1 MLPHIDPAGSPRV
14 GGPQASPRQRQENP
28 YIPNN
33 MPPYSGRPQKPMPP
47 PGARSAMSAPRSA
60 RGAYTAEAP
69 ATYDAAAM
77 GPVKV
82 RVNAGAGADM
92 VMTMAPSPASAR
104 SASASHH
111 SPRSAVASDAA
122 VARAAQQKRL
132 ERLQDSYVTA
142 LSRETLLSEQYDK
155 ELAQVKERLQHFQR
169 EGSFDAAKKTERQ
182 AMQKRTKLE
191 RRVAGFES
199 KLNELETYNAKLVSM
214 ISALRKQNE
223 PHRMAS
229 KRVTERLGKLAT
241 EMVAQKAACH
251 KSLDERERCV
261 DQMKHLQDD
270 AVRDHADFEM
280 AVEMLRRESDDLD
293 DRNRRAEGVL
303 EAATENEKRAQF
315 SQMRKARARKE
326 KLEVRYGYLRSQL
339 EGVDN
344 DFRELQRIVGVHFQ
358 PSHPESLQQ
367 IIDKFV
373 EKERRVASLQK
384 YWALQADEIGGL
396 EFELASLGRE
406 LEYAEGVVA
415 EAAAQEA
422 FAQSFNAK
430 VAPWDDGA
438 LDALTARFA
447 KCSTGIERMFALLGG
462 DLTETGQHLAA
473 KGCTVSTLT
482 DFLSTMA
489 ARLDE
494 TSRRAHS
501 LRETAQTHRATAT
514 GVRRGHAQ

>member
-1 MLPHIDPAGSPRV
+1 
-14 GGPQASPRQRQENP
+14 
-28 YIPNN
+28 
-33 MPPYSGRPQKPMPP
+33 
-47 PGARSAMSAPRSA
+47 
-60 RGAYTAEAP
+60 
-69 ATYDAAAM
+69 
-77 GPVKV
+77 
-82 RVNAGAGADM
+82 
-92 VMTMAPSPASAR
+92 
-104 SASASHH
+104 
-111 SPRSAVASDAA
+111 
-122 VARAAQQKRL
+122 
-132 ERLQDSYVTA
+132 
-142 LSRETLLSEQYDK
+142 
-155 ELAQVKERLQHFQR
+155 
-169 EGSFDAAKKTERQ
+169 
-182 AMQKRTKLE
+182 
-191 RRVAGFES
+191 
-199 KLNELETYNAKLVSM
+199 M
-214 ISALRKQNE
+214 I
-223 PHRMAS
+223 
-229 KRVTERLGKLAT
+229 
-241 EMVAQKAACH
+241 AQKAACH

-447 KCSTGIERMFALLGG
+447 KCSTWIERMFALLGG

-514 GVRRGHAQ
+514 VSRRPNEATMEAFLRPRAVGGSADGEGGAPAPTAAGASGAPGAAAGARRARGRRGWRRRRRRRGGIGGGRGGGDEARARQAEPAVDQRPAGGPRRRRGAVVGRAAAARQRARQGRHRPTEARQLDRGVGAEAAAGARRADGAAVDPRVLRLRSRPVAAAIGLPASVGAVTGGRGAHIAEYDHLMARGVAARRQVRGRCAGSVLCASFGRDERQRGRRKPH